1 MTHSESLEPIGRK
14 QSCLNAQKL
23 SQSLITKMNYC
34 KVIFMKEGHNL
45 QPSEIDQQCYK
56 ENKLTFRRRV
66 HLDSAIV
73 QTNKLQIKNQCTKF
87 THYQQH
93 RQDIRMLSFK
103 Q

>member
-1 MTHSESLEPIGRK
+1 
-14 QSCLNAQKL
+14 
-23 SQSLITKMNYC
+23 
-34 KVIFMKEGHNL
+34 MKEGHNL
-45 QPSEIDQQCYK
+45 QSSEIGQQCYK

-103 Q
+103 QYCEILKGTSYNNGNSTSPYTVTTRNHIISTFYV